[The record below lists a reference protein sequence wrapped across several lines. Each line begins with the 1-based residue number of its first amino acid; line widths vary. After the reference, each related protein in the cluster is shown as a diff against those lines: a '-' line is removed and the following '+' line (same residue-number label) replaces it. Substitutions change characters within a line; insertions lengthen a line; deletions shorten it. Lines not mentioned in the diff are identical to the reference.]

1 MGAGT
6 GVRRSTAARTA
17 RAAGQA
23 VLAAVRPQ
31 ATAWVAPWSR
41 WRWLVRLLPVVTGL
55 YGLIVAIAAA
65 GAVLNGRAGTIGG
78 LAFLLLLPAA
88 AGLAVGPVRP
98 LDGWLLTTGWLVVLR
113 FLLPAPDHHVVVLEV
128 WGWLLWLPS
137 LLLAQWAARGR
148 AAVGVPLVSA
158 SALVVSAL
166 VTPWNTGYSSIT
178 PGLVLMAIPLALGAA
193 FGSRQSARTA
203 LRQQQARADDA
214 QARQG
219 ALAERAR
226 IAREMHDVVAHSMS
240 MIAVRAETAPYRL
253 GELPDD
259 VRAEFADVAAAAR
272 QSLTE
277 MQDLLGVLRADDAGE
292 RAPQP
297 GLTDLEELLQRTR
310 AAGARLTWELETPEV
325 PPALGLSA
333 YRIVQQGLANAAE
346 HAPGAPVRVRVVPD
360 GGALRIA
367 VVNGAATTR
376 TPSDRPAEG
385 RGSGLPGMRE
395 RAAVHGGEVVAGPTP
410 DGGFALSATLPL
422 PEAAA

>member
-1 MGAGT
+1 
-6 GVRRSTAARTA
+6 
-17 RAAGQA
+17 
-23 VLAAVRPQ
+23 L
-31 ATAWVAPWSR
+31 
-41 WRWLVRLLPVVTGL
+41 LV
-55 YGLIVAIAAA
+55 
-65 GAVLNGRAGTIGG
+65 
-78 LAFLLLLPAA
+78 
-88 AGLAVGPVRP
+88 
-98 LDGWLLTTGWLVVLR
+98 TGWLVVLR
-113 FLLPAPDHHVVVLEV
+113 FLLPPPDHHVVVLEV
-128 WGWLLWLPS
+128 WGWLLWIPA
-137 LLLAQWAARGR
+137 LLLGQWAARGR
-148 AAVGVPLVSA
+148 AALGVPLVSTM
-158 SALVVSAL
+158 ALVFTAGQARFSA
-166 VTPWNTGYSSIT
+166 IT
-178 PGLVLMAIPLALGAA
+178 PALVLMAMPLALGAA
-193 FGSRQSARTA
+193 LGSRQSARTA

-214 QARQG
+214 LARQG

-277 MQDLLGVLRADDAGE
+277 MQNLLGVLRADDAGE

-297 GLTDLEELLQRTR
+297 GLDDLEDLLQRTR
-310 AAGARLTWELETPEV
+310 AAGAGLTWELETPDV
-325 PPALGLSA
+325 PPALGLTA

-367 VVNGAATTR
+367 VVNGAAAAGR
-376 TPSDRPAEG
+376 GSARPAEG

-395 RAAVHGGEVVAGPTP
+395 RATVHGGEVVAGPTP